1 MNNGLIAL
9 ALVALALG
17 VTLMEIFAGTNHA
30 GAPSQRDR
38 AFGHRW
44 RPREQ
49 GSQVRVS
56 AGARAPEKMGSS

>member
-1 MNNGLIAL
+1 MSNSQIAL

-38 AFGHRW
+38 
-44 RPREQ
+44 
-49 GSQVRVS
+49 GSDIH
-56 AGARAPEKMGSS
+56 GGSGNAAAKSV